1 MKFKWNVK
9 STSIYYVTVHHST
22 VNLLLFLRF
31 LKWNLFSLALVK
43 KSWWMYIHAINNFF
57 FRKLL
62 SPKHQI
68 LRPLNPL
75 FCQQKTWNWTSQK
88 TGSPQ
93 EPVLLPS
100 RSNQRCSPPKTWT
113 WTLSLLLPQES
124 LQVQLSASP
133 RVSLPIVHYKIGLS
147 LFPKIIK
154 TIVQVV
160 RFFDASSFFFS
171 FGPFFI

>member
-9 STSIYYVTVHHST
+9 STSFYYVTKHHST
-22 VNLLLFLRF
+22 VNLLLFLHF
-31 LKWNLFSLALVK
+31 LKWNLFSLAFLK
-43 KSWWMYIHAINNFF
+43 KSLYMYIHAINNFF
-57 FRKLL
+57 SRKLL

-93 EPVLLPS
+93 EPVQLPS

-113 WTLSLLLPQES
+113 WTLPLLLPQES

-133 RVSLPIVHYKIGLS
+133 RVSLPIIHYKIGLS
-147 LFPKIIK
+147 LFPKIMK
-154 TIVQVV
+154 TLVKVV
-160 RFFDASSFFFS
+160 HFGASSVFFS
-171 FGPFFI
+171 LGPIFI

>member
-1 MKFKWNVK
+1 MK
-9 STSIYYVTVHHST
+9 STSFYYVTVHHST
-22 VNLLLFLRF
+22 VNILLFLCF
-31 LKWNLFSLALVK
+31 LDWIFFSLALVK
-43 KSWWMYIHAINNFF
+43 KSLYMYIHAINNFF
-57 FRKLL
+57 FRKPS

-68 LRPLNPL
+68 LRHLNPV

-93 EPVLLPS
+93 EPVQLPS
-100 RSNQRCSPPKTWT
+100 RSNQRCSQPKTWT

-147 LFPKIIK
+147 LFPKTMK
-154 TIVQVV
+154 TLVKVV
-160 RFFDASSFFFS
+160 HFGASSVFFS
-171 FGPFFI
+171 LGPIFI